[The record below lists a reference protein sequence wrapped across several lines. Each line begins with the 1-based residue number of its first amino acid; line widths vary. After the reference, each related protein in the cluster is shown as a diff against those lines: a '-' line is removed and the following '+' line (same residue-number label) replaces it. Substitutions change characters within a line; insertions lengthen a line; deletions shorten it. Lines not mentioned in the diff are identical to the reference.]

1 MTASFSCHGSRS
13 GHFPKVG
20 ALMSKALAS
29 AFALAAAMASARAGD
44 LDSGNIRDPLPDILT
59 WNGVTLY
66 GVIDVGYVYQTH
78 GAPLSGALP
87 TGLEYRAFSAKNLR
101 GPISSLAEN
110 GSEQSSVGA

>member
-1 MTASFSCHGSRS
+1 MSR
-13 GHFPKVG
+13 
-20 ALMSKALAS
+20 ALAL
-29 AFALAAAMASARAGD
+29 AFAIVGIANPAAAGD
-44 LDSGNIRDPLPDILT
+44 LEDLT
-59 WNGVTLY
+59 WNGVTFY

-110 GSEQSSVGA
+110 GSEQ